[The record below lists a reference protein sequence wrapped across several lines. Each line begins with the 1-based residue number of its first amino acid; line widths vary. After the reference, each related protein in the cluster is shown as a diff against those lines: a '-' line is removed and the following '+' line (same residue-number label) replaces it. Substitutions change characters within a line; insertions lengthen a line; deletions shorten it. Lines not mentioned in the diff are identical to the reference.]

1 MTPPSG
7 TGRTIRPNTTT
18 SMAMAAVIAWSRTR
32 TTWTTSTTGTGTPH
46 TTGTT
51 TNTPIWTANL
61 RPEARAANT
70 AGVPAVEVA
79 LMDETGTAE
88 PRWVTTQ
95 ACQLVDRPMMPE
107 VQ

>member
-7 TGRTIRPNTTT
+7 TGRTIRPNTTM

-32 TTWTTSTTGTGTPH
+32 TTWTTSTTGTGTPR

-61 RPEARAANT
+61 RPETRAANT

-79 LMDETGTAE
+79 LMVGNGTIGAQM
-88 PRWVTTQ
+88 VTAH
-95 ACQLVDRPMMPE
+95 ACQLVNRPMSE
-107 VQ
+107 V